1 MIFLICA
8 WLFSGSEKASAP
20 PQQVTFWSYF
30 STASPPTVSTSLSRY
45 FGFSKDSPC
54 TPNGRLVWQPT

>member
-20 PQQVTFWSYF
+20 PQQVTFVAF
-30 STASPPTVSTSLSRY
+30 TGVLKTTEPA
-45 FGFSKDSPC
+45 
-54 TPNGRLVWQPT
+54 